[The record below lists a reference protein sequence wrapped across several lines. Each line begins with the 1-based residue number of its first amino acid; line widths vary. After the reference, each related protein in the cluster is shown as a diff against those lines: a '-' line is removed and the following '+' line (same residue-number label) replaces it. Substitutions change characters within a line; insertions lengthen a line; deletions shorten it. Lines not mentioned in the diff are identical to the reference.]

1 MKALHF
7 GAGNIGRGFIGLI
20 LSRAGYNVVFSDVNQ
35 ELVKALEQRGEYTVE
50 LANEAK
56 DLETVTGVS
65 AIDGTNMD
73 TVAQNVAEAELIT
86 TAVGVG
92 ILKHIAPG
100 IAKGLTARLGT
111 GDVFQP
117 LHIIACENAIGAST
131 QLKEHVYG
139 LLDERT
145 RLLADQYVYFPDSA
159 VDRIVPIQHH
169 EDPLHVQVE
178 PFYEWVV
185 DRSQMAPA
193 FKPVEGVMYV
203 DDLEPYIERKL
214 FTVNTGHCIAA
225 YIGYVNGFD
234 TIQKAI
240 ADEKVKSIVYGA
252 LQETGAV
259 LVKRFGFNAD
269 DHQLYIAKILERF
282 VNPHLTDEV
291 TRVGRSP
298 LRKLSPN
305 DRLVRPALQA
315 YEYGTET
322 THLAMGMAAACKF
335 DISEDPEAV
344 ELQTTIQQKGI
355 EAALSQYTSMDENHP
370 VLKQAVAHYQQM
382 KK

>member
-20 LSRAGYNVVFSDVNQ
+20 LSRAGYEVVFSDVNQ
-35 ELVKALEQRGEYTVE
+35 TLVTALQQRGQYTVE
-50 LANEAK
+50 LANESK
-56 DLETVTGVS
+56 DQETVTGVN
-65 AIDGTNMD
+65 AIDGTQLE
-73 TVAQNVAEAELIT
+73 TVAQTVVEADLIT

-92 ILKHIAPG
+92 VLKHIAPG
-100 IAKGLTARLGT
+100 IAKGLEKRLNSGP
-111 GDVFQP
+111 VQNP

-131 QLKEHVYG
+131 QLKEHVYA
-139 LLDERT
+139 LLNEEVRS
-145 RLLADQYVYFPDSA
+145 LADQYVYFPDSA

-193 FKPVEGVMYV
+193 FKPVEGILYV

-214 FTVNTGHCIAA
+214 FTVNTGHCVAA
-225 YIGYVNGFD
+225 YIGNVHGYD

-252 LQETGAV
+252 LQETGKV
-259 LVKRFGFNAD
+259 LVKRFAFNPEE
-269 DHQLYIAKILERF
+269 HEQYIVKILGRF
-282 VNPHLTDEV
+282 VNPYLTDEV

-315 YEYGTET
+315 YADGTDT
-322 THLAMGMAAACKF
+322 TYLAMGMAAACKF
-335 DISEDPEAV
+335 DVSDDPEAV
-344 ELQTTIQQKGI
+344 ELQNMIRQKGI
-355 EAALSQYTSMDENHP
+355 TAALHQYTSMDEHHP
-370 VLKQAVAHYQQM
+370 VLEQAVAQYNQM
-382 KK
+382 

>member
-1 MKALHF
+1 MRALHF

-20 LSRAGYNVVFSDVNQ
+20 LSRAGYNVIFSDVNQ
-35 ELVKALEQRGEYTVE
+35 ELVKALQERGQYTVE
-50 LANEAK
+50 LANETK
-56 DLETVTGVS
+56 DMETVKGVN
-65 AIDGTNMD
+65 AIDGTQLE
-73 TVAQNVAEAELIT
+73 TVARNVAEADLVT

-100 IAKGLTARLGT
+100 IAKGLEARLNSGS
-111 GDVFQP
+111 VQKP

-131 QLKEHVYG
+131 QLKEHVYA
-139 LLDERT
+139 LLEEPVKA
-145 RLLADQYVYFPDSA
+145 LADQYVYFPDSA

-169 EDPLHVQVE
+169 EDSLHVQVE

-185 DRSQMAPA
+185 DRSQMAAA
-193 FKPVEGVMYV
+193 FLPIEGVLYV

-214 FTVNTGHCIAA
+214 FTVNTGHCCAA
-225 YIGYVNGFD
+225 YLGYVNGYD

-240 ADEKVKSIVYGA
+240 ADDKVKSLVYSA
-252 LQETGAV
+252 LQETGGV
-259 LVKRFGFNAD
+259 LVKRFGFD
-269 DHQLYIAKILERF
+269 PEDHQKYINKILERF

-315 YEYGTET
+315 HDYGMGT
-322 THLAMGMAAACKF
+322 TNLARGMAAACKF
-335 DISEDPEAV
+335 DVQDDPEAA
-344 ELQTTIQQKGI
+344 ELQDMIKQKGI
-355 EAALSQYTSMDENHP
+355 AAALSHYTAMDEQHP
-370 VLKQAVAHYQQM
+370 VLKQAVEHYHQM
-382 KK
+382 

>member
-20 LSRAGYNVVFSDVNQ
+20 LSRAGYEVIFSDVNQ
-35 ELVKALEQRGEYTVE
+35 ELVTALRHRGQYTVE
-50 LANEAK
+50 LANESK
-56 DLETVTGVS
+56 DQETVTGVN
-65 AIDGTNMD
+65 AIDGTRLE
-73 TVAQNVAEAELIT
+73 TVAQNVAEADLIT

-100 IAKGLTARLGT
+100 IAKGLTVRLGT
-111 GDVFQP
+111 GSVHKP

-139 LLDERT
+139 LLGENV

-169 EDPLHVQVE
+169 EDTLLVQVE

-193 FKPVEGVMYV
+193 YQPIKGVLYV

-214 FTVNTGHCIAA
+214 FTVNTGHCVAA
-225 YIGYVNGFD
+225 YIGYVNGYD

-252 LQETGAV
+252 LQETGDV
-259 LVKRFGFNAD
+259 LVKRFGFNPEE
-269 DHQLYIAKILERF
+269 HQQYIFKILERF
-282 VNPHLTDEV
+282 VNPYLTDEV

-298 LRKLSPN
+298 LRKLSAN

-315 YEYGTET
+315 HEYGTAT
-322 THLAMGMAAACKF
+322 TYLAMGMAAACKF
-335 DISEDPEAV
+335 DVPEDPEAA
-344 ELQTTIQQKGI
+344 ELQDMIQQKGI
-355 EAALSQYTSMDENHP
+355 AAALSHYTTMDEQHP
-370 VLKQAVAHYQQM
+370 VLQEAVAQYHQM
-382 KK
+382 

>member
-1 MKALHF
+1 
-7 GAGNIGRGFIGLI
+7 
-20 LSRAGYNVVFSDVNQ
+20 
-35 ELVKALEQRGEYTVE
+35 
-50 LANEAK
+50 
-56 DLETVTGVS
+56 
-65 AIDGTNMD
+65 
-73 TVAQNVAEAELIT
+73 
-86 TAVGVG
+86 
-92 ILKHIAPG
+92 
-100 IAKGLTARLGT
+100 
-111 GDVFQP
+111 
-117 LHIIACENAIGAST
+117 
-131 QLKEHVYG
+131 
-139 LLDERT
+139 
-145 RLLADQYVYFPDSA
+145 
-159 VDRIVPIQHH
+159 
-169 EDPLHVQVE
+169 
-178 PFYEWVV
+178 
-185 DRSQMAPA
+185 
-193 FKPVEGVMYV
+193 MYV

-344 ELQTTIQQKGI
+344 ELQTTIKQKGI